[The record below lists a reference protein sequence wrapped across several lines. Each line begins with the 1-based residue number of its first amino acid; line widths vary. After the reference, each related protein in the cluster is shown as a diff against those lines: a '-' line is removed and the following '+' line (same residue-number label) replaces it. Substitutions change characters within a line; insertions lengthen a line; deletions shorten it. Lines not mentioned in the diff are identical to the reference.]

1 MTDFIKTGNCIWC
14 GRSYQDTSFD
24 TAPHIVPHSLGGP
37 EIGFDV
43 CDDCNHHFGT
53 AQRGVPSIDLAFK
66 EVFNA
71 FRTFGRNLDENTH
84 KHFSS
89 VFFQYWHSKH
99 KIIVKRNFNSKAITR
114 QFKRG
119 LYEVFLQKYHS
130 VTGNGN
136 HPMFDMVRR
145 FARFGEGNPH
155 VFYAFNNI
163 ILVTEDDEKAWFHM
177 SEKSIKEMLNSGLY
191 RFWLFG
197 HVFYIEILPL
207 AFNMNGHQFLQQE
220 AINSLIPVK
229 GNERIFEFSDIMEI
243 DFLMGRFNSRNG

>member
-1 MTDFIKTGNCIWC
+1 
-14 GRSYQDTSFD
+14 
-24 TAPHIVPHSLGGP
+24 
-37 EIGFDV
+37 
-43 CDDCNHHFGT
+43 
-53 AQRGVPSIDLAFK
+53 
-66 EVFNA
+66 
-71 FRTFGRNLDENTH
+71 
-84 KHFSS
+84 
-89 VFFQYWHSKH
+89 
-99 KIIVKRNFNSKAITR
+99 
-114 QFKRG
+114 
-119 LYEVFLQKYHS
+119 
-130 VTGNGN
+130 
-136 HPMFDMVRR
+136 MFDMIRR

-163 ILVTEDDEKAWFHM
+163 ILVTEDDEKALFHM

-243 DFLMGRFNSRNG
+243 DFFMGRFNSMNG